1 MGNKPTTDSMER
13 DEDRPMRSSYHI
25 IEMLREANTHTQKIG
40 SKN

>member
-1 MGNKPTTDSMER
+1 MTDSMER

-25 IEMLREANTHTQKIG
+25 IEMLREANTQEMG